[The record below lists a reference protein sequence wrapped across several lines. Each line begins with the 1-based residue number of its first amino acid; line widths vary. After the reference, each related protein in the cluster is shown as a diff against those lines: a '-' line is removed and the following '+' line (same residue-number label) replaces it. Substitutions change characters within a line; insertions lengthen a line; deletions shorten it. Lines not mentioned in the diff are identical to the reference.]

1 MKINKMENLITNS
14 NLLVIQLLSLVDNG
28 CILNI
33 DEMPGQVNELGL
45 EKYLTETCNTELT
58 VNNKEYFD
66 IVSKDLINFW
76 NVNDNEDF
84 GINNNGLIY
93 LIFSL
98 IELNRTEY
106 LKNL

>member
-1 MKINKMENLITNS
+1 MENLITNS

-28 CILNI
+28 CIVNI
-33 DEMPGQVNELGL
+33 DEMPGQVNDQGL
-45 EKYLTETCNTELT
+45 EKYLMETCSTKLT

>member
-1 MKINKMENLITNS
+1 MENLITNS

-66 IVSKDLINFW
+66 VVTKDLMNFW
-76 NVNDNEDF
+76 NCYDSEKF
-84 GINNNGLIY
+84 GIKNNGLIY

-98 IELNRTEY
+98 IELNRVPY
-106 LKNL
+106 RHDL